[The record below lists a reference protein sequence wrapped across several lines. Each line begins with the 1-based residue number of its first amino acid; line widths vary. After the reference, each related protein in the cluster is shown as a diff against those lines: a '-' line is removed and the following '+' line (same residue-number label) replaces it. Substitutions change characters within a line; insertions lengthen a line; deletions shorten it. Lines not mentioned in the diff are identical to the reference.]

1 MANEPLFLVGESIV
15 SIASGE
21 TIAPRFSYGES
32 VILHYWEADAGG
44 ETIEGSISFGAS
56 ASVAHS
62 AAITGSAALSLG
74 AEAGVSNIANLNI
87 FNSVSLGAG
96 ASMSN
101 TANLNVFNSVSLD
114 ASAGI
119 LSTANLN
126 VLGSLG
132 LDAGA
137 GISASANANM
147 FGLISL
153 AASASI
159 VPTWVFV
166 VESSLSLGTA
176 VGLTPS
182 GDVTEYVP
190 TGDSPI
196 GNLLLAIQAKLA
208 TGSYVTNP
216 NNIKMG
222 ESPSILDLVTSDGS
236 NFPRFELLIEKDK
249 SNGYLSQRQKEF
261 SFRLSLAGYMQR
273 DSDEVSF
280 SDMVNLTNF
289 GVETRSLI
297 FSFLDDKQAGNSPCT
312 GFSRMGEFDECF
324 YEFEIFPKISAFAFP
339 FEIILILTDT
349 QKS

>member
-74 AEAGVSNIANLNI
+74 AEVGMSNIANLNI
-87 FNSVSLGAG
+87 
-96 ASMSN
+96 
-101 TANLNVFNSVSLD
+101 FNSVSLD

-119 LSTANLN
+119 LSTSRSD